1 MPPFAEDSADHLIT
15 KALTCDP
22 ITIKANLYFV
32 VPNFIQHSSI
42 EDGKNLS
49 DFFFLTVQRSFIFL
63 HLSCHEFIG
72 NGF

>member
-1 MPPFAEDSADHLIT
+1 MQLTHPFAEDSADHLIT

-42 EDGKNLS
+42 EDAKNLS
-49 DFFFLTVQRSFIFL
+49 DFFFF
-63 HLSCHEFIG
+63 
-72 NGF
+72 

>member
-1 MPPFAEDSADHLIT
+1 MPPFAEDSADHLIA

-32 VPNFIQHSSI
+32 VPSFIQHSSI

-49 DFFFLTVQRSFIFL
+49 DFFFNSTEVFYFFTPIMP
-63 HLSCHEFIG
+63 
-72 NGF
+72 